1 MPTSSSPSDCPA
13 RKAPTQCGRA
23 GVVGVVVVWCGGW
36 LVWWVVGVVGGWCG
50 GWLVWWV
57 VGVVVAW
64 WDEWLV
70 WWG

>member
-23 GVVGVVVVWCGGW
+23 GVVGVVGVWCGG
-36 LVWWVVGVVGGWCG
+36 WVVGVVGGWCG
-50 GWLVWWV
+50 GWLVGWV